1 MVLVSINAGNPHVND
16 PRRNLMT
23 LPRTVVVPGLL
34 SELEAFGA
42 LIAPMDAASWATP
55 TRCEGWAVGDVA
67 GHVIGSIADVVSGQ
81 LEGLGSPEATAREV
95 AERKGRSPAELAQE
109 CAGVT
114 KQAADLAAVFDD
126 AAWETPAPGS
136 YDGTLGQGVEALW
149 YDTYLHA
156 DDIRAALGQGVEA
169 LWYDTYLHADDI
181 RAALGQP
188 SQRGE
193 GLRAGVHHVA
203 AELDKRGWGPATLA
217 FEGIE
222 AVPVGRGGE
231 KHTGDALQFILVATG
246 RTDPKSLGTDGPINI
261 YA

>member
-1 MVLVSINAGNPHVND
+1 
-16 PRRNLMT
+16 MT

-67 GHVIGSIADVVSGQ
+67 AHVIGSIADVVSGQ

-156 DDIRAALGQGVEA
+156 DDIRAALGQ
-169 LWYDTYLHADDI
+169 
-181 RAALGQP
+181 P

-231 KHTGDALQFILVATG
+231 KHTGDALEFILVATG